1 MATFNELITQI
12 NSHID
17 DQRDRGTAFEEM
29 VLAYLKN

>member
-17 DQRDRGTAFEEM
+17 DLSRA
-29 VLAYLKN
+29 VLNCHFMAV